1 MKKILVPTDYS
12 DCANF
17 AAEVAKEIALK
28 SNAELYFLHLEE
40 VVPEVV
46 HVLQHTDRLHEPKVG
61 KARYQLQQ
69 QAEQAEREGL
79 TAHAIFVGSD
89 REEHIED
96 YVKSYDIDFVVMGSH
111 GASGIR
117 EAFLGSKTQKVIR
130 HVQVP
135 VLVIKKPWEGPFSP
149 ERIVFASTF
158 REDVTTQLKQV
169 VNFAKLWNA
178 KVDLVFINLLNHL
191 IDEFEAQKQ
200 MRIQMKEAG
209 ITGCTLN
216 VSETNDEEFG
226 IMKFAE
232 SIDADVIAV
241 VLDTP
246 TGITSL
252 FSSSVAE
259 KLVNHSQIPI
269 LVMNPE

>member
-46 HVLQHTDRLHEPKVG
+46 HVKVG

-135 VLVIKKPWEGPFSP
+135 VLVIKKPWEGPFHP